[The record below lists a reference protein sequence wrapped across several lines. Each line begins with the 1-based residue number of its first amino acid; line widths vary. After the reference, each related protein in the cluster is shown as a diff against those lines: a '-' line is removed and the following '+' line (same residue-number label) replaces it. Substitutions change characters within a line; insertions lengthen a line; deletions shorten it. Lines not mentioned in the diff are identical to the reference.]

1 MPHTVQDQLE
11 VAASLVGYR
20 NGSRYRTRG
29 EFLFNGV
36 PLREK
41 SVLEVGCGAGAW
53 AIWAALHGAARV
65 IGLEPEADGSRR
77 HIRERLLENIET
89 LGLQTKIVAVDGC
102 LEELAETEAM
112 FDVVVM
118 FNVINHLD
126 EAAVVVLDQD
136 RKAFEKYVA
145 VLKKLRAQMRA
156 GGWIIVADCARRNFW
171 NQIGLTSP
179 LVPWI
184 EWHKHQNPRT
194 WVKVFAASGFR
205 PFDLRWSPMQPLPR
219 LTSNWLAQY
228 VTCSDFVM
236 RLRAA

>member
-1 MPHTVQDQLE
+1 MQGTVHDQLE
-11 VAASLVGYR
+11 LAAPLVGYR

-29 EFLFNGV
+29 EFLFKGV

-41 SVLEVGCGAGAW
+41 NVLEVGCGPGTW

-65 IGLEPEADGSRR
+65 IGLEPEADGSTL
-77 HIRERLLENIET
+77 HVRERLRQNIGA
-89 LGLQTKIVAVDGC
+89 LGLGTKILVVDGC
-102 LEELAETEAM
+102 IQELEGSEAL

-126 EAAVVVLDQD
+126 EAAVVVLNQD
-136 RKAFEKYVA
+136 RGAFDRYVTL
-145 VLKKLRAQMRA
+145 LKKVRAQMRT

-171 NQIGLTSP
+171 NQIGLRAP
-179 LVPWI
+179 FVPWI
-184 EWHKHQNPRT
+184 EWHKHQNPPVWAR
-194 WVKVFAASGFR
+194 VFGASGFR
-205 PFDLRWSPMQPLPR
+205 LFDLRWSPLQPFPR
-219 LTSNWLAQY
+219 LTSNWLVQY